1 MGTRESVSVKTSAEL
16 LSYIINVDPV
26 LREEIDLPVQGESIA
41 PIGKLILKNDRLKN
55 AFLNTVNLIAI
66 TVIKVNKWENPWD
79 LFTVRG
85 TIRNGQQV
93 REIINDLCN
102 VYDYN
107 QEMKNDVNETRFLKT
122 VVPNVLNYMHELN
135 FQKFYQTTTSDEQ
148 IAMAFEEEDLFKLI
162 DQVVGMLFES
172 YTYDMY
178 VVNKYMLCRRI
189 VDGTVPAKQIANFG
203 SKTNRE
209 IVAEIKS
216 ESNKMTFRS
225 RKYNPAGVSRAT
237 KFDDQIAIV
246 NTDFDAK
253 FTTDVL
259 ATSYFKS
266 EAEMKANMALIDG
279 FNNHDTSRLAELFAV
294 RDENGNIVSGQYLD
308 GYVPFTSGELAAL
321 AEIPCVIIS
330 REWFMDYLWAFDND
344 TTGQKAT
351 SFYNPTTLKNNH
363 FLHCWAVMSTSP
375 FENCIVFTQTAQAVS
390 SITVS
395 PSSAS
400 NSKGQELKFSSVAT
414 TTGFANEAVL
424 WSINTEAVE
433 KGARITQDGVL
444 RVPAG
449 YVSSAGRA
457 GVYVVTIATALA
469 EGEEIEVAGVTYTPA
484 EADTTAAAQATA
496 LKTALEADTTVNA
509 TYTITRNQGALT
521 FTEKAGH
528 YGTGAPEV
536 VDDTLSTGN
545 VTESTTTEGLPTTNS
560 ITVKATSIYDD
571 QVSGTATVT
580 VTGS

>member
-1 MGTRESVSVKTSAEL
+1 MGTRDNL
-16 LSYIINVDPV
+16 LSYIINVNPE
-26 LREEIDLPVQGESIA
+26 LRAEINLPVQGESIA
-41 PIGKLILKNDRLKN
+41 PIGKLILKNERLKN

-107 QEMKNDVNETRFLKT
+107 QEMKNDPNETRFLQT

-148 IAMAFEEEDLFKLI
+148 IAMAFEDDDLFKLI

-189 VDGTVPAKQIANFG
+189 VDGTVPAKQIANFAT
-203 SKTNRE
+203 KTNRE

-237 KFDDQIAIV
+237 KFEDQIAIV

-279 FNNHDTSRLAELFAV
+279 FNSHDTERLAELSAV
-294 RDENGNIVSGQYLD
+294 RNENGAIVEGQYLD
-308 GYVPFTSGELAAL
+308 GYVPFTDTELAAL

-344 TTGQKAT
+344 VSGQKAT
-351 SFYNPTTLKNNH
+351 NFYNPTTLKNNH

-390 SITVS
+390 AITVS
-395 PSSAS
+395 PSSATIE
-400 NSKGQELKFSSVAT
+400 KGQELKFSAVVTAA
-414 TTGFANEAVL
+414 GFANKAVL
-424 WSINTEAVE
+424 WSINDEAKA
-433 KGARITQDGVL
+433 KGARITQDGLL
-444 RVPAG
+444 RVPSG

-469 EGEEIEVAGVTYTPA
+469 SGEEIEVAGVTYTPA

-496 LKTALEADTTVNA
+496 LKTALEANTTVAA
-509 TYTITRNQGALT
+509 TYTITRNNGALT
-521 FTEKAGH
+521 FTEKSGH
-528 YGTGAPEV
+528 YGAGAPEV

-545 VTESTTTEGLPTTNS
+545 VTESTTTEGLPTTKA
-560 ITVKATSIYDD
+560 ITVTAKSIY
-571 QVSGTATVT
+571 APT
-580 VTGS
+580 VTGTASVTVNS